1 MRTTTVRKVGKSMGV
16 ILPKDTLD
24 RLGLREGDELVVIE
38 GRDAIEL
45 AAYDPEFD
53 QAVKAYERTRSKYRD
68 SLRKLA
74 DA

>member
-1 MRTTTVRKVGKSMGV
+1 MRKTTIRKIGKSVGV
-16 ILPKDTLD
+16 ILPKETLD
-24 RLGLREGDELVVIE
+24 RLGLREGDELAVIE

-53 QAVKAYERTRSKYRD
+53 RAIKAYECTRSKYRD